1 MTSGY
6 ERAGLTSAEIDH
18 LASLISSAESSDPSV
33 PWIAVVRADVMSVVA
48 VLDRLVE
55 DGAAD
60 PPSTGSGALGTADHW
75 SPPGRGDA
83 TS

>member
-6 ERAGLTSAEIDH
+6 ERAGLTSAEIEH

-55 DGAAD
+55 DKAAD
-60 PPSTGSGALGTADHW
+60 PPRAGPRTQGTADHW
-75 SPPGRGDA
+75 SPGRGDA